1 MSQVKSNSNG
11 FKVSAK
17 RAIAL
22 ISAAALSLFGLVAT
36 STAANAAPVTKPNYA
51 SISRD
56 VTNNEFI
63 VLPGEKMSVNINSTL
78 PSPFVSDGAKSL
90 VADHGV
96 TTGIAGITYGSKS
109 FMWDLQGCNPMTV
122 FAQSVVPCLAATYIN
137 VTVFQDVT
145 NTSGSAITVTT
156 NLSTAKFTYGS
167 TEITPL
173 YTYLY
178 PNRTFQSYDSSWQ
191 GGLEVKSQDSWL
203 NANFDLCL
211 DTTLFSAGD
220 TLSWTTAASIGG
232 TSVATVQNNSDNTV
246 PYMQFNY
253 AGVPVADITVQSP
266 VPSTYYVN
274 VNGGNFGSTTGA
286 LVMSVDLKKDSTSV
300 LKACPTGGGGGSSPY
315 FGKFTSPTGTGA
327 AVTLAANQNL
337 VSGIS
342 LTEQGYSENF
352 GQDGNGGM
360 YYGARATADPTKSV
374 IMNLKASGGFN
385 SNFGTA
391 GKLTV
396 NGYIDSMGYFGSGVA
411 KTKWATIAYTIP
423 ESMNAMPAFRII
435 TGTTAKNA
443 AATTKTLSL
452 PNSLC
457 GNSPW
462 LTQGV
467 DLIAAPTD
475 KPLVQIYCSTSQMGG
490 GTDSIGKSVL
500 GFVNITSA
508 ASATVTKIG
517 DFGTA
522 PTVNGQNNY
531 PMPTSIAVNP
541 VATGTQ
547 IALVAYVKTTAM
559 SQTPSPQGPT
569 VVKRQMVSLT
579 QRGAMKVTA
588 MAANPW
594 GASNVEPMFITLA
607 PGTNATSPW
616 YGVARYQT
624 FVNGAPPTSSTKL
637 FNVAVT
643 TNKMTVGKTLTGT
656 SVATGSYVPIK
667 SLSSGF
673 VLARE
678 RVQSGSATRVGIVKI
693 KISTGA
699 VTLASKTVTTPTFF
713 SNRRNIGSGSLV
725 SVANTGPTR
734 FNLFGVHSSTKYS
747 VASWTLPTS

>member
-1 MSQVKSNSNG
+1 
-11 FKVSAK
+11 
-17 RAIAL
+17 
-22 ISAAALSLFGLVAT
+22 
-36 STAANAAPVTKPNYA
+36 
-51 SISRD
+51 
-56 VTNNEFI
+56 
-63 VLPGEKMSVNINSTL
+63 MSVSINSSL
-78 PSPFVSDGAKSL
+78 PSSFVSDGAKSL

-96 TTGIAGITYGSKS
+96 TTGITGITYGSKS
-109 FMWDLQGCNPMTV
+109 FMWTLQGCNPITV
-122 FAQSVVPCLAATYIN
+122 TAQSVVPCLAATNIN
-137 VTVFQDVT
+137 VNIFQDVT

-167 TEITPL
+167 TEITPS
-173 YTYLY
+173 YTFVSPYR
-178 PNRTFQSYDSSWQ
+178 PFHSSWQ

-203 NANFDLCL
+203 NANFDLCV
-211 DTTLFSAGD
+211 DKTLFSAGD

-232 TSVATVQNNSDNTV
+232 TSVAPVRNNSDSTV
-246 PYMQFNY
+246 PYIEFRY
-253 AGVPVADITVQSP
+253 AGDPVADITVQSP
-266 VPSTYYVN
+266 VPSTYYVS
-274 VNGGNFGSTTGA
+274 VNGGNFGSTIGA
-286 LVMSVDLKKDSTSV
+286 LVMSVDLKKGDTSV

-315 FGKFTSPTGTGA
+315 FGEFTSPTGTGA

-342 LTEQGYSENF
+342 LTEQGFSENF

-360 YYGARATADPTKSV
+360 YYGAADAVDPNKSV

-385 SNFGTA
+385 SNFGTN

-396 NGYIDSMGYFGSGVA
+396 NGSIDSMGYFGSGAA
-411 KTKWATIAYTIP
+411 KTKWAAIAYTIP
-423 ESMNAMPAFRII
+423 ESMNAAPAFRI
-435 TGTTAKNA
+435 TSGTTARTPA
-443 AATTKTLSL
+443 PTTKTLSL

-457 GNSPW
+457 GSSPW
-462 LTQGV
+462 VMQGV
-467 DLIAAPTD
+467 ELIPAPTD
-475 KPLVQIYCSTSQMGG
+475 KPLVQIYCSTSQIGG
-490 GTDSIGKSVL
+490 SNSIGKSVL

-508 ASATVTKIG
+508 ASATVTRIG

-522 PTVNGQNNY
+522 PKVNGQNNY

-559 SQTPSPQGPT
+559 SQTPSPQGPE
-569 VVKRQMVSLT
+569 VVRREMVSLT

-594 GASNVEPMFITLA
+594 GASNVEPMFVTLA
-607 PGTNATSPW
+607 PGANATSPW

-624 FVNGAPPTSSTKL
+624 IVNGVPTTSSTKL
-637 FNVAVT
+637 FDVAVT

-656 SVATGSYVPIK
+656 SVATASFVPIK

-678 RVQSGSATRVGIVKI
+678 RVQSGNATQVGIVKI

-699 VTLASKTVTTPTFF
+699 VTLASKTVSTPTFF

-725 SVANTGPTR
+725 SVANTGPTQ